1 MVVAGPIHAANTTFD
16 ISGKLNMGNTLNASN
31 YVARYAGSSNS
42 GTGALNVYG
51 TFKPVGAGFYGPT
64 MQDGST
70 VDLSAWKTN
79 VAASS
84 RFPLESSYTNK
95 KTMSFAAGATV
106 TVDLSGL
113 PLADVRALASEG
125 TYLTEWDAK
134 PNATFQLDADTRA
147 RKFLLKAEGGG
158 LRLSYIG
165 GLVILVK

>member
-1 MVVAGPIHAANTTFD
+1 
-16 ISGKLNMGNTLNASN
+16 
-31 YVARYAGSSNS
+31 VARYTGSSNA

-84 RFPLESSYTNK
+84 RFPLESSYANK

-106 TVDLSGL
+106 TVDLSGVSR
-113 PLADVRALASEG
+113 ADLSDIVDAE
-125 TYLTEWDAK
+125 TYLTRWSAK
-134 PNATFQLDADTRA
+134 PDATFLLDADTKA
-147 RKFLLKAEGGG
+147 RKFLLKADDGG
-158 LRLSYIG
+158 LRLNYVG
-165 GLVILVK
+165 GLVILVR